1 VGQSLLIPSAL
12 VDASQYRLS
21 DAQRRTSSIRKS
33 APSGNKKILHTV
45 KSGDSLW
52 KIAQLYGVDHKS
64 IARWNNVGTSKTLK
78 IGERLAIFK
87 PDAKSSTA
95 TQYFVRKGD
104 NLSVIAQRHNISVQ
118 QLIQWNDISIDTLL
132 MPGQSLRVKQPEQG

>member
-1 VGQSLLIPSAL
+1 L

-21 DAQRRTSSIRKS
+21 DAQRRTASIRKS
-33 APSGNKKILHTV
+33 APAGSKKILHTV

-52 KIAQLYGVDHKS
+52 KIAKRYGVDHKS
-64 IARWNNVGTSKTLK
+64 IARWNNFGTSKTLK

-87 PDAKSSTA
+87 ADAQASTA
-95 TQYFVRKGD
+95 AQYFVRKGD
-104 NLSVIAQRHNISVQ
+104 NLSVIAHRHNISVQ
-118 QLIQWNDISIDTLL
+118 QLLKWNDISIDTLL